1 MPLPPNT
8 TIEDV
13 QVRIRKA
20 YSNPNVGKI
29 SQVVLKDGP
38 QTFRIAT
45 LLEIIN
51 PKTKELHHYSLKID
65 HIVRKKK
72 AGWFTKPERSIR
84 LEGKDPDE
92 IDRLYTFLQA
102 IKQGGL
108 GNEQGDLHLI
118 RSEDYARLES
128 LLGALPKL
136 PVSDKIQL
144 IRTIFEQLE
153 DSPSYVADF
162 VSAFEESSPEILTHI
177 ATASRFLEYR
187 ASYNKLEQL
196 VQEPSTSEHDFQRH
210 LSNNPWMFGSE
221 YSELLLR
228 RTWTRNDN
236 LDYMLRR
243 TVDGYLEIVEIKT
256 AFSDR
261 LFIHDTSHDSYYP
274 SAKLSPV
281 IGQVIRYI
289 EEVERNRDSIIA
301 IDKVD
306 TLKIRAR
313 AIVGRD
319 GNENQQ
325 AALRN
330 LNAHLH
336 GIEVMTYDQ
345 LLRIAARVLSVFES
359 AAAVAPEN
367 ETEPEVP
374 F

>member
-1 MPLPPNT
+1 MPLPSDT
-8 TIEDV
+8 ALDDV
-13 QVRIRKA
+13 KVRIREA

-51 PKTKELHHYSLKID
+51 PRTGELHHYSLKID
-65 HIVRKKK
+65 HIIRKKK
-72 AGWFTKPERSIR
+72 AGWFTKPERSMR
-84 LEGKDPDE
+84 LEGESPDE
-92 IDRLYTFLQA
+92 IDRLYTFLHA
-102 IKQGGL
+102 LKQGEL
-108 GNEQGDLHLI
+108 AKEQGDLHLI

-144 IRTIFEQLE
+144 IRTIFSQLE

-162 VSAFEESSPEILTHI
+162 VSALEESSPEILAHI
-177 ATASRFLEYR
+177 ATASRFLEY
-187 ASYNKLEQL
+187 SESFKQLQQL
-196 VQEPSTSEHDFQRH
+196 VQNPSTPEKDFQRH
-210 LSNNPWMFGSE
+210 LSDNPWMFGSE

-228 RTWTRNDN
+228 RTWTRDDN

-261 LFIHDTSHDSYYP
+261 LFNLDPSHDSYYP

-281 IGQVIRYI
+281 LGQVISYI

-301 IDKVD
+301 KDSVD

-319 GNENQQ
+319 GDAGQQ

-336 GIEVMTYDQ
+336 GIEIITYDQ
-345 LLRIAARVLSVFES
+345 LLRIAARVLSVFEN
-359 AAAVAPEN
+359 AAAAPPEKD
-367 ETEPEVP
+367 TEMEIP